1 MKALYPEWLKYKA
14 VETSKANANKLQWVW
29 NTYFVGSDIAD
40 MDMQTIDVITLK
52 TWFLNVIE
60 KHKLSNKKYKVLAS
74 GEISHLESEENDQSQ
89 PDRNDQ
95 CTSFSFL

>member
-29 NTYFVGSDIAD
+29 NTYFSDSDIAD

-60 KHKLSNKKYKVLAS
+60 KHKLSNK
-74 GEISHLESEENDQSQ
+74 
-89 PDRNDQ
+89 
-95 CTSFSFL
+95 SFPICRTIEMSP